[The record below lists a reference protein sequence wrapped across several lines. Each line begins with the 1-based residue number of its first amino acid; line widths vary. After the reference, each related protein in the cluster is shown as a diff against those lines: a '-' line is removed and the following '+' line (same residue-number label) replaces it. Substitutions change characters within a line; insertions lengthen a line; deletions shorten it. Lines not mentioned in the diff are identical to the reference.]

1 MSLADYNLADYNPF
15 HLNRYHLRLMDE
27 VDQVKNILHRL
38 EYSVKVIKIAIQPLY
53 SSYPICTIKD
63 AENTIKLVKKRIG
76 EYSTNDYMNNISRM
90 IWPLYVLDDIARDLR
105 IISFGLQALM
115 VDLQVFQIF
124 LSNRVHM
131 TKEQNKTLLKDID
144 RQCQQRTKDVKDTEF
159 KDVLKSIQST
169 MKKTARNTIH
179 IPSRLRRSYAK
190 GKGKTTSRDIRKTLK
205 NRKPDVVEMR
215 ESGMNVFETSPIFP
229 GIQPPVTYASN
240 YLSRPGSSSSSRN
253 STKKKKRRSRRSTKS
268 KSKTKSK

>member
-1 MSLADYNLADYNPF
+1 MSLADYNPF

-27 VDQVKNILHRL
+27 VDQVKNILHRI

-53 SSYPICTIKD
+53 PSYPICTIKD
-63 AENTIKLVKKRIG
+63 AENIIKLVKKRIH
-76 EYSTNDYMNNISRM
+76 EYSTKDYVNNISRM
-90 IWPLYVLDDIARDLR
+90 IWPIYVLDDIARDLR

-131 TKEQNKTLLKDID
+131 TKEQQKSMLKDID
-144 RQCQQRTKDVKDTEF
+144 RQCQQRMKDAKDTEF

-169 MKKTARNTIH
+169 IKKTARNTLH

-190 GKGKTTSRDIRKTLK
+190 GKGKTTGREIRKTLK
-205 NRKPDVVEMR
+205 NRKPDVVETR
-215 ESGMNVFETSPIFP
+215 ELIMNKDEISPIFP
-229 GIQPPVTYASN
+229 GIQHPITYASD
-240 YLSRPGSSSSSRN
+240 YLYHPYSSSSRLN
-253 STKKKKRRSRRSTKS
+253 STKKKKRRSRRSR
-268 KSKTKSK
+268 SKTKSK

>member
-1 MSLADYNLADYNPF
+1 MSLADYNPF

-27 VDQVKNILHRL
+27 VDQVKNIIHRI

-53 SSYPICTIKD
+53 PSYPICTIKD
-63 AENTIKLVKKRIG
+63 AENTIKLVNKRIH
-76 EYSTNDYMNNISRM
+76 EYSTKDYVNNISRM

-131 TKEQNKTLLKDID
+131 TRKQQKNLLKDID
-144 RQCQQRTKDVKDTEF
+144 KQCQQRTKDAKDTEF

-169 MKKTARNTIH
+169 IKKTARNTIH
-179 IPSRLRRSYAK
+179 IPSRLRRSYVK
-190 GKGKTTSRDIRKTLK
+190 GKGKTTGREIRKTLK
-205 NRKPDVVEMR
+205 NRKPDVVETR
-215 ESGMNVFETSPIFP
+215 ESGMNGIGISPIFP
-229 GIQPPVTYASN
+229 GIQPPVTYASD
-240 YLSRPGSSSSSRN
+240 YLSRPESSSSSRRN
-253 STKKKKRRSRRSTKS
+253 STKKKKRSRRSTKS
-268 KSKTKSK
+268 KTKSK